1 MEAVF
6 MWLAIMVPMGALIA
20 AVMLSWP
27 NPTRKEQEK
36 KAEMRQH
43 RKEQKALDRFEAK
56 AHRLARR
63 KLEEAVLEQRVR
75 EIAGQH
81 VNCPAN
87 EDEEGEEW
95 KNT

>member
-6 MWLAIMVPMGALIA
+6 MRLAIMVPMWALIG

-27 NPTRKEQEK
+27 NPTQKEQEK

-43 RKEQKALDRFEAK
+43 RQEKKALDRFEVE
-56 AHRLARR
+56 AHRVARR
-63 KLEEAVLEQRVR
+63 ELEEAFLEQRVR
-75 EIAGQH
+75 EIAGQY

-87 EDEEGEEW
+87 EDEEAKEW
-95 KNT
+95 KHD